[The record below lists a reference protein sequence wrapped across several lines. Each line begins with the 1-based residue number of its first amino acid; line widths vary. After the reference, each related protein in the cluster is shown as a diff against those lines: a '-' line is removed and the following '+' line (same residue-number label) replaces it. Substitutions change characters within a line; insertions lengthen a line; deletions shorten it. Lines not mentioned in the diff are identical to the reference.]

1 MNCYQ
6 HSDLPAVAFC
16 RTCGRAL
23 CAECKRTALGTVYC
37 PEHAPAETQ
46 GAPPQAAYA
55 YPAAA
60 SQVSPGLAFV
70 LGLIPGVGAI
80 YNGQYGKG
88 LIHAVITGL
97 LISIMDA
104 GGGGDGLSVIIAFVL
119 VAWWLYM
126 PLEAYHTAKKRQAGE
141 IVDEFSSLVNLRVA
155 GAGFPTGAVLLIG
168 IGTLLLLNTLDIL
181 RFRHLIRYWP
191 VILIVTGVYMLYA
204 RVTGAP
210 AAPTKEDA
218 Q

>member
-6 HSDLPAVAFC
+6 HSETPAVAFC

-23 CAECKRTALGTVYC
+23 CAECKHTTLGTVYC
-37 PEHAPAETQ
+37 PEHAPVEAS
-46 GAPPQAAYA
+46 AA
-55 YPAAA
+55 PAAQPMA
-60 SQVSPGLAFV
+60 QPYVSRPVSDVSPGLAFV

-97 LISIMDA
+97 LISILDA
-104 GGGGDGLSVIIAFVL
+104 SDGQGLGPIL
-119 VAWWLYM
+119 GMLLTAWWLYM

-141 IVDEFSSLVNLRVA
+141 VVDEFSSIVNLRVA
-155 GAGFPTGAVLLIG
+155 NSGFPTGAVLLMG
-168 IGTLLLLNTLDIL
+168 LGVLLLLNTLDIL
-181 RFRHLIRYWP
+181 HFRHLIRFWP
-191 VILIVTGVYMLYA
+191 VVLIVMGAYMLYM
-204 RVTGAP
+204 RVSGAP
-210 AAPTKEDA
+210 PKEDR